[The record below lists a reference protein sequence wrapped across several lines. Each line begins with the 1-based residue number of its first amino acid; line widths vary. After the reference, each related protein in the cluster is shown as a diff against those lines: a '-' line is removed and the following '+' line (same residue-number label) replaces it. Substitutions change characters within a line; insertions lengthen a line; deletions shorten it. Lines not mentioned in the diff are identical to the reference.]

1 MSAVGEWALSKG
13 MQLVCFSVNPVTV
26 LADSN
31 VLTAMALLRRHK
43 FDSTVPLFVR
53 VDERGDPL
61 ASMVFA
67 VEWIAPV
74 IEPVLC
80 REED

>member
-1 MSAVGEWALSKG
+1 
-13 MQLVCFSVNPVTV
+13 MQLACFPVSPVTV

-43 FDSTVPLFVR
+43 FDSTVPLVVR
-53 VDERGDPL
+53 VDDRGDSL
-61 ASMVFA
+61 ASLVFA
-67 VEWIAPV
+67 VEWVARV
-74 IEPVLC
+74 IGPVLC